1 MAFKL
6 SKKIG
11 EKYRIQTDKGGF
23 LRQMGPRKLSKDR
36 AEYRLALLNGEEPYD
51 YVNDPTSP
59 ETSAANQATIDNYV
73 ASQDAAIATAQSKI
87 EADNA
92 TIAEQNAA
100 IEAANGVIAEQQ
112 AILDNPEATEEQKAA
127 AQAEIETQNAAIT
140 AAQKKIASAERDITL
155 QKKKIATAKANKADA
170 ANKAPATAITEV
182 PEVLVLDNTPKKGY
196 DIEADFSVNE
206 NTVIKANEKVKG
218 GIKLNNTGEP
228 ANVTIDVG
236 NSDITLA
243 ANSNWNEVYVKSVA
257 NDTLTV
263 AASTHIN
270 KLIIEK
276 GRVWVNNA
284 LISDCIDEVEIKGG
298 KVEANPEIIASKA
311 SDFYSKPSVVK
322 INNNLTFKSITSGI
336 FTSGHHVIENNA
348 KIEFTST
355 SSTAAGGFLY
365 RGLDLTIDMKGDGEY
380 RSLTNP
386 LFWLSDAKAVV
397 NIYGGKFFQDGN
409 SDECIYAESG
419 IINIYGGEFHNV
431 KEEGKKD
438 FLLNCFDKNYAAGT
452 AKIVVYGGKFY
463 GFDPAANAAESADMT
478 TNFVAEGYKSVYNEE
493 EGYYEVVKDE

>member
-1 MAFKL
+1 MSYRL

-59 ETSAANQATIDNYV
+59 ETSAANQATVDNYV

-127 AQAEIETQNAAIT
+127 AQ
-140 AAQKKIASAERDITL
+140 KKIASAERDITL
-155 QKKKIATAKANKADA
+155 QKKKIATAEANKADA

-196 DIEADFSVNE
+196 DIKADFSVNE

-257 NDTLTV
+257 NNTLTV

-298 KVEANPEIIASKA
+298 EVEANPEIVASKA

-322 INNNLTFKSITSGI
+322 INNNLTFKSISSGI

-365 RGLDLTIDMKGDGEY
+365 QGLDLTIDMKGDGEY

-409 SDECIYAESG
+409 SNECIYAENG

-452 AKIVVYGGKFY
+452 AKINVYGGKFY